1 MSRERL
7 HELIDQVPEERL
19 ACLED
24 MVTLILGN
32 DYPTGNDYP
41 MENDYR
47 GDSNSSICPIALGQ
61 LYQDQDV

>member
-1 MSRERL
+1 MAMSREKL

-19 ACLED
+19 SCLED

-32 DYPTGNDYP
+32 DYRSED
-41 MENDYR
+41 
-47 GDSNSSICPIALGQ
+47 SSICPIALGE

>member
-1 MSRERL
+1 MGNGGITVAMSREKL

-19 ACLED
+19 SCLED

-32 DYPTGNDYP
+32 DYRSED
-41 MENDYR
+41 
-47 GDSNSSICPIALGQ
+47 SSICPIALGE